1 MAASAEIILN
11 RKSFGAASHRRPG
24 DRYTLTVQNSAAAKS
39 VESAE
44 SVDKPPT
51 LANSGT
57 VVSTTSQILNAA
69 GQVLSSTGPDG
80 QTTTF
85 TFNALG
91 QQTGSTL
98 PNGGTTS
105 TVYDALGR
113 KISETDPNGLK
124 TSYVYDAAGDL
135 AQTIY
140 ADADSGSSSS
150 DTENTESR
158 MAMEVL
164 Y

>member
-1 MAASAEIILN
+1 MESYSGTANCKGILIVVAPAPQAADCFAGEYCSLRGGLCE
-11 RKSFGAASHRRPG
+11 
-24 DRYTLTVQNSAAAKS
+24 DRFAAKS
-39 VESAE
+39 VESAN
-44 SVDKPPT
+44 KRPT
-51 LANSGT
+51 LTNQGT

-85 TFNALG
+85 TYNALG

-113 KISETDPNGLK
+113 KVSQTDPNGLK

-135 AQTIY
+135 VQTIY
-140 ADADSGSSSS
+140 ADPDSGSSSS
-150 DTENTESR
+150 DTYMNIPI
-158 MAMEVL
+158 
-164 Y
+164 